1 MTPPRQETRSGFVGV
16 CFPNTTKPCSR
27 LQPSCLHQGALPLI
41 NPWGA
46 EGQGAGAQPPPLPLQ
61 SILPPAGVAPKSGNA
76 AIIKCPTDFPLI
88 LWHPYARHYYFCVMT
103 GKEQEKWGAV
113 FQDCVRH
120 CNNGELGAGRGAS
133 ASRQGAGGPFGPKGW
148 IWGEEGELAGSWG
161 VSQPH

>member
-1 MTPPRQETRSGFVGV
+1 MCSGFVGV
-16 CFPNTTKPCSR
+16 CFPNTTKPCR
-27 LQPSCLHQGALPLI
+27 CLQPSCLHQGALPLR
-41 NPWGA
+41 NPRGA

-133 ASRQGAGGPFGPKGW
+133 ASGRGAGGPFGPKGW
-148 IWGEEGELAGSWG
+148 VWGEEGELAGSWG
-161 VSQPH
+161 VSQPQ